1 MNNFLQKIRSTM
13 YRISYG
19 RYGNDAFSKFLLF
32 GGLGLFVIYLLT
44 GVRLL
49 YTLAVIM
56 LFYNIFR
63 IYSKNF
69 AARRKELD
77 TYLFYK
83 NKFDSKFALQKRKWN
98 ERKTHKFFKCPTCK
112 TVVRL
117 PKGKGKIEITCP
129 KCKTNFIK
137 KT

>member
-1 MNNFLQKIRSTM
+1 MNNFLQKLQSAM
-13 YRISYG
+13 YKISYG
-19 RYGNDAFSKFLLF
+19 RYGKDEFSRFLLW
-32 GGLGLFVIYLLT
+32 GGLGLLVVHMIT
-44 GVRLL
+44 GVRLF
-49 YTLAVIM
+49 YTLALVM
-56 LFYNIFR
+56 LVYNIFR

-69 AARRKELD
+69 TNRRKELD

-83 NKFDSKFALQKRKWN
+83 HKFDSKFALQKRMWN
-98 ERKTHKFFKCPTCK
+98 ERHTHKFYKCSKCK

-129 KCKTNFIK
+129 KCNNRFIK